1 MRVSTYSEHSRVRE
15 RRRLLVGDNW
25 YLRESPSPSSNS
37 APISQL
43 QQNQLMTIPR
53 PSPGPVSLTPAPV
66 SIMSDPVKPSVMVPV
81 PVTVPSV
88 IRSQVSEPVKND
100 AVTYAPSSSRGP
112 PRSCERQ
119 ISRVRSLSVFS
130 SDSHI
135 HRDQDPEDPDNL
147 SIDFNVLDTVLDE
160 YSQDSDRCSQ

>member
-1 MRVSTYSEHSRVRE
+1 MSTYSEHCRVRE
-15 RRRLLVGDNW
+15 RRRLLAGDNW
-25 YLRESPSPSSNS
+25 HLRESPAPSYT
-37 APISQL
+37 APSHL
-43 QQNQLMTIPR
+43 QQNQLMTV
-53 PSPGPVSLTPAPV
+53 SPVPIMSPAPV

-88 IRSQVSEPVKND
+88 IRSRMTEPVKNE
-100 AVTYAPSSSRGP
+100 AVTSVPASSRGP

-119 ISRVRSLSVFS
+119 ISRVRSLSMFS

-135 HRDQDPEDPDNL
+135 HRDQEDMDNL
-147 SIDFNVLDTVLDE
+147 SIDFSVLDNVLDE

>member
-1 MRVSTYSEHSRVRE
+1 
-15 RRRLLVGDNW
+15 
-25 YLRESPSPSSNS
+25 
-37 APISQL
+37 
-43 QQNQLMTIPR
+43 MTIPR
-53 PSPGPVSLTPAPV
+53 ASPDPVSVTPAPV

-88 IRSQVSEPVKND
+88 IRSQMTEPVKND
-100 AVTYAPSSSRGP
+100 AVTYAASGSRGP

-135 HRDQDPEDPDNL
+135 HRDQDTEDPDNL
-147 SIDFNVLDTVLDE
+147 SIDFTMLDTVLDE

>member
-1 MRVSTYSEHSRVRE
+1 MTTQGPGVS
-15 RRRLLVGDNW
+15 
-25 YLRESPSPSSNS
+25 
-37 APISQL
+37 
-43 QQNQLMTIPR
+43 
-53 PSPGPVSLTPAPV
+53 PAPV

-88 IRSQVSEPVKND
+88 IRSQMTEPVKNE
-100 AVTYAPSSSRGP
+100 AVTSGPAGSRGP
-112 PRSCERQ
+112 PRSYERQ

-135 HRDQDPEDPDNL
+135 HRDQNMEDTDNL